1 MATQKES
8 RKEQLKRKWLSK
20 YRLVVMDD
28 ETFEE
33 KASFR
38 LSRLNIFVF
47 GSLFALV
54 VITFTVLLLI
64 YTPLRQYVLGYTA
77 VENKQETLQ
86 LLLKSNS
93 LEKKVKNSE
102 AYITSLKK
110 VLVGDIKPQRHD
122 KDTTSVRNYNP
133 KFDPK
138 AVIIKRSKQDSILRK
153 QVEEEDVKARER
165 NNEANEP
172 RAGNS
177 EDDSRNTQQQEE
189 TETP

>member
-1 MATQKES
+1 
-8 RKEQLKRKWLSK
+8 
-20 YRLVVMDD
+20 MDD

-153 QVEEEDVKARER
+153 QVEEEDVKAREH
-165 NNEANEP
+165 NSETNEP
-172 RAGNS
+172 RAGSS